1 MSQPGLASNAT
12 IGLDVGVR
20 LRSSGAFM
28 KRVLLGVAV
37 AALAGPALAS
47 EMTLPGPVQTY
58 SRSSSPL
65 LQPYD
70 WSGFY
75 FGARID
81 YSRAKT
87 DSTTINTATGA
98 VDAVLSATRSNFH
111 EGGQVGFDYMTG
123 SRFVFGILADAATGD
138 DNISNLVN
146 AAGNSL
152 HSEEFKN
159 VASGTVRGRI
169 GYALYNALL
178 YGTGGWAW
186 STGSIVRTQVI
197 GKAGGATPGTIESGP
212 GNLTGWTAGGGLAFG
227 FWRNWEVF
235 GEYRY
240 TSYQSNNIVFP
251 IAQRSLTTITA
262 ANLIEVGL
270 NFKFNPIFA
279 RY

>member
-1 MSQPGLASNAT
+1 
-12 IGLDVGVR
+12 
-20 LRSSGAFM
+20 M
-28 KRVLLGVAV
+28 KRFVLVGVAV

-47 EMTLPGPVQTY
+47 EMTLPGPLQTY

-65 LQPYD
+65 MQPYD

-75 FGARID
+75 FGARVD

-87 DSTTINTATGA
+87 DSTAINTATGA

-146 AAGNSL
+146 AAGNNM
-152 HSEEFKN
+152 HSEEFKS

-186 STGSIVRTQVI
+186 SAGSTVRTQVI
-197 GKAGGATPGTIESGP
+197 GKTGNAIPGTVESGP
-212 GNLTGWTAGGGLAFG
+212 ANLTGWTAGGGLSFG

-240 TSYQSNNIVFP
+240 TSYQFNNIVFP
-251 IAQRSLTTITA
+251 IAQRSLTTTTV
-262 ANLIEVGL
+262 ANSIEVGL

>member
-1 MSQPGLASNAT
+1 
-12 IGLDVGVR
+12 
-20 LRSSGAFM
+20 M
-28 KRVLLGVAV
+28 KRVRWVGIAV
-37 AALAGPALAS
+37 VALAGPALAA

-58 SRSSSPL
+58 SKPSTTL
-65 LQPYD
+65 MQPYD

-75 FGARID
+75 VGARVD

-98 VDAVLSATRSNFH
+98 VDAFLSATRSNFH

-123 SRFVFGILADAATGD
+123 SRFLIGIMADAATGD
-138 DNISNLVN
+138 DNISSLVN
-146 AAGNSL
+146 AAANSV

-186 STGSIVRTQVI
+186 SAGSIVRTQVI
-197 GKAGGATPGTIESGP
+197 GKAGAANPGIVESGP
-212 GNLTGWTAGGGLAFG
+212 ANLTGWTAGGGLAFG
-227 FWRNWEVF
+227 FWHNWEVF
-235 GEYRY
+235 GEYRH
-240 TSYQSNNIVFP
+240 TSYQPNNIVFP
-251 IAQRSLTTITA
+251 IAQRSLTTTTA
-262 ANLIEVGL
+262 ANSIEVGL